1 MSFRREYYLEIF
13 AKHQG
18 IVEVTCFYL
27 GNKYVL
33 RIYYLLD
40 TVNSPGTSRG
50 K

>member
-33 RIYYLLD
+33 RIYYLSMPD
-40 TVNSPGTSRG
+40 TGIG
-50 K
+50 MKL